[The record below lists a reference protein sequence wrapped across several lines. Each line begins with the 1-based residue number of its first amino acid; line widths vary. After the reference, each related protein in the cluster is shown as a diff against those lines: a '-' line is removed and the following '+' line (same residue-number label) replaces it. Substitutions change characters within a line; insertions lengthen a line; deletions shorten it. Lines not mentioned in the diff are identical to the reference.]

1 MAAYKNKVYLASPF
15 FSDGQKD
22 RIDQVI
28 TLLKQNPTIDN
39 DAIFNPQEHQF
50 EQEPFGSFRWQ
61 DAVFASDMR
70 QVHKADVVVAILDYQ
85 LEDGLTEP
93 DSGTVFE
100 IGSAHEANIP
110 VIMVQFGE
118 NSQLNLMLAR
128 SYTAFFNG
136 KDDIQGLK
144 DYDFNNLEQKYTEK
158 KVL

>member
-1 MAAYKNKVYLASPF
+1 MSTYKNKVYLASPF
-15 FSDGQKD
+15 FSDGQRE
-22 RIDQVI
+22 RIEQVI
-28 TLLKQNPTIDN
+28 SLLKQNDTIDS
-39 DAIFNPQEHQF
+39 DQIFNPQEHQF
-50 EQEPFGSFRWQ
+50 ESEPFGSFKWQ

-118 NSQLNLMLAR
+118 KSQLNLMLAR

-136 KDDIQGLK
+136 REDIQNLK
-144 DYDFNNLEQKYTEK
+144 NYNFNNLEQKYTEK
-158 KVL
+158 NVL

>member
-1 MAAYKNKVYLASPF
+1 MSTYKNKVYLASPF
-15 FSDGQKD
+15 FSDGQRE
-22 RIDQVI
+22 RIEQVI
-28 TLLKQNPTIDN
+28 SLLKQNDTIDS
-39 DAIFNPQEHQF
+39 DQIFNLQEHQF
-50 EQEPFGSFRWQ
+50 ESEPFGSFKWQ

-118 NSQLNLMLAR
+118 KSQLNLMLAR

-136 KDDIQGLK
+136 REDIQNLK
-144 DYDFNNLEQKYTEK
+144 NYNFNNLEQKYTEK